1 MSFNKSTPENPEIY
15 EICQQLIS
23 KVEEESSRN
32 TLLEEHI
39 SSLNKVIKTLQYQV
53 ITANRAAAYAM
64 NNMNNMNNMTNITNI
79 TNKTSQPSNITTIVE

>member
-64 NNMNNMNNMTNITNI
+64 NNMNNMTNITNI

>member
-23 KVEEESSRN
+23 KVEEENSRN

-64 NNMNNMNNMTNITNI
+64 NNMNNMNNMTNITN
-79 TNKTSQPSNITTIVE
+79 KTSQPSNITTIVE

>member
-23 KVEEESSRN
+23 KVEEENARN

-39 SSLNKVIKTLQYQV
+39 ASLNKVIKTLQYQV

-64 NNMNNMNNMTNITNI
+64 NNMNNMTNITNI